1 MIRKNWYLLLVLF
14 IIMVSCKKEPTLSE
28 SELNIIKNKIPE
40 SLYKAALLEVNEPV
54 YNYLWEGIK
63 EYADQVQEE
72 VERKIN
78 QNNVASA
85 LFGGNI
91 FDIGELFGTSD
102 NRLYANQYY
111 SYIEYANKH
120 NQDLYN
126 LIESLTEI
134 ISEDPSIL
142 RIFNETGWETESL
155 TQFSGIK
162 YMPSSISWNTFQQYE
177 NHELDNHEQV
187 WWGKMI
193 MGSSRH
199 PAISGSTAFYI
210 IGKIMSQIEY
220 PHLVYAVYDEETKSW
235 DVGYDNE
242 EAFNIAFTKR
252 EDIIHY
258 DYNPASFSQ
267 AYINSKLNYLN
278 KPKK

>member
-40 SLYKAALLEVNEPV
+40 SLYKATLLEVNEPV
-54 YNYLWEGIK
+54 YNYLWEGVK

-72 VERKIN
+72 MERKIN
-78 QNNVASA
+78 QNNAASA
-85 LFGGNI
+85 LFGGNM
-91 FDIGELFGTSD
+91 FDIGELFGTST

-126 LIESLTEI
+126 LIEAITEM

-142 RIFNETGWETESL
+142 RIFYETGWETKSL
-155 TQFSGIK
+155 SQFSGTK
-162 YMPSSISWNTFQQYE
+162 YMPSSISWSLFQEYE
-177 NHELDNHEQV
+177 NHDLNNYEQV

-193 MGSSRH
+193 MGTSKH
-199 PAISGSTAFYI
+199 PAISGSCAFYI
-210 IGKIMSQIEY
+210 VGKVMSQIEH
-220 PHLVYAVYDEETKSW
+220 PQLVYAVYEEETKAW
-235 DVGYDNE
+235 DIGYDNE
-242 EAFNIAFTKR
+242 EAFSISFTER

-258 DYNPASFSQ
+258 DYHPVSFSQ

-278 KPKK
+278 KPK